1 MSGVSRFTPEE
12 KAEFVLLALRTP
24 EKISE
29 LCREKGVAPVTYNKW
44 KRKYITG
51 GMEAMKG
58 NIKGDS
64 LAGELRRRNEELA
77 QAVGHLYVDMVTIKK
92 KMGIDR

>member
-29 LCREKGVAPVTYNKW
+29 LCREKGMAPVMFNKW
-44 KRKYITG
+44 THKYITG
-51 GMEAMKG
+51 GLEAMKG
-58 NIKGDS
+58 NGRGDS
-64 LAGELRRRNEELA
+64 LVLDLKRNNDDPK
-77 QAVGHLYVDMVTIKK
+77 QALGHLCVEVMLIK
-92 KMGIDR
+92 

>member
-12 KAEFVLLALRTP
+12 KAEIVLLALKTP

-29 LCREKGVAPVTYNKW
+29 LCREKGVAPVKYNKW

-51 GMEAMKG
+51 GLEAMKG
-58 NIKGDS
+58 NMKGDS
-64 LAGELRRRNEELA
+64 LVEELRRKNEELE
-77 QAVGHLYVDMVTIKK
+77 QAVGHLYVDIVTLKK

>member
-29 LCREKGVAPVTYNKW
+29 MCREKGVAPVTYNKW

-51 GMEAMKG
+51 GLEAMKG
-58 NIKGDS
+58 NGRGDS
-64 LAGELRRRNEELA
+64 LVLVA
-77 QAVGHLYVDMVTIKK
+77 
-92 KMGIDR
+92 